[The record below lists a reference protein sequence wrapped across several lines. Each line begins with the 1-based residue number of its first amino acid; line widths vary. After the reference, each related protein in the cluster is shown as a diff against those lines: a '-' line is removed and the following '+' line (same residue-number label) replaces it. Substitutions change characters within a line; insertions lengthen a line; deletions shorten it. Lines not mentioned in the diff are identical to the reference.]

1 MDFGRMLLYGA
12 IRAIPLAT
20 GFGVWGMAK
29 DKGIGTLGSAVAA
42 SGTAVLTG
50 GLAMWLE
57 REVAEDEI
65 LDTVEANLGPEA
77 AAEFEAQLNSSGLTG
92 LPPNRSWGSPQ
103 YTPAVTARRYG

>member
-12 IRAIPLAT
+12 IRTIPLAT

-42 SGTAVLTG
+42 SGTAVLAG

-57 REVAEDEI
+57 REVAEDEV
-65 LDTVEANLGPEA
+65 LDTVEANLGPGA
-77 AAEFEAQLNSSGLTG
+77 AAEFESQLKDIGLTG
-92 LPPNRSWGSPQ
+92 LPPSRNWGSPQ
-103 YTPAVTARRYG
+103 YAPAMTARRYG